1 MPNLHGA
8 AEPGCHADADDGRAP
23 CLQRRWGILQRVAAE
38 RCSVRRFA
46 AIDMYGASGTRR
58 RRQIVMAEFVPGT
71 AGLLALAVRLV
82 AHSGWLWATWA
93 LGCAVNYGALAVH
106 AVALYPQGRLE
117 AALEGV
123 DVRSEI
129 RRYSIAQLLLFVPAL
144 IAGIAAS
151 QALHRDR
158 DPND

>member
-1 MPNLHGA
+1 
-8 AEPGCHADADDGRAP
+8 
-23 CLQRRWGILQRVAAE
+23 VAAA
-38 RCSVRRFA
+38 RWSVRRFA
-46 AIDMYGASGTRR
+46 AIDIYGASGTRR
-58 RRQIVMAEFVPGT
+58 RRQIVAADFVLSI
-71 AGLLALAVRLV
+71 AGLIALAVTLV

-106 AVALYPQGRLE
+106 VVALYPQGRLE

-123 DVRSEI
+123 DVRSDI

-144 IAGIAAS
+144 IAVIAAT
-151 QALHRDR
+151 QALHRGR